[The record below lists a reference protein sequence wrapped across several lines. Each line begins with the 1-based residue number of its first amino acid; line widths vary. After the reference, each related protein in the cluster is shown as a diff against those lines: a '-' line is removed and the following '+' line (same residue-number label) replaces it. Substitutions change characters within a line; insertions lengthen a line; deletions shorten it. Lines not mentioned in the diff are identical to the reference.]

1 VSSHPP
7 SPADL
12 SDKNPAADDA
22 PRVFEVINLG
32 NEPAPL
38 VVQQEDGLVPEQEG
52 RNRNRTG
59 IVQIRAD
66 NDVAAVATWLNN
78 YTGHTWRTHRRE
90 VERLMLWCIDKGTS
104 LSNLSVE
111 DAQAYRDFLLD
122 PQPAERWI
130 GEARR
135 PRLDERW
142 RPFQGP
148 LSIASQRHA
157 DAVIKRLFN
166 WLHEV
171 GYLAGNPWR
180 ALPVLRKKKEKKG
193 KVTRYLEAYCWDQ
206 VVDFLMSKGD
216 DPEWVKRRFILMAL
230 YHTRARI
237 SELASATM
245 ANIERRMR
253 PEGEIQWWISLLGK
267 GDKERDVPIPHLM
280 EHLREYRAS
289 RGLPEE
295 PAGEDLPLIAKERGQ
310 GTMTPQNLH
319 EIIKDTF
326 KLITAALPP
335 ELSTKLEIASAH
347 WLRHSS
353 ASHAL
358 DEGESLQSVRKS
370 LGHASLDT
378 TSIYVHSNDD
388 IQYREVANRGERS
401 RKPAG

>member
-1 VSSHPP
+1 MSNPLP
-7 SPADL
+7 SPVDL
-12 SDKNPAADDA
+12 RGNKPAADDA
-22 PRVFEVINLG
+22 PRAFELINLG
-32 NEPAPL
+32 DEPAPL
-38 VVQQEDGLVPEQEG
+38 VVQQENSLVPEQEG

-66 NDVAAVATWLNN
+66 NDVAAVVTWLNN

-111 DAQAYRDFLLD
+111 DAQAYRAFLLD

-130 GEARR
+130 GKVRR

-148 LSIASQRHA
+148 LSMASQRHA
-157 DAVIKRLFN
+157 DAVIKGLFS
-166 WLHEV
+166 WLHDV

-180 ALPVLRKKKEKKG
+180 ALPVLRKPQNKG
-193 KVTRYLEAYCWDQ
+193 KLTRYLEAYCWDQ
-206 VVDFLMSKGD
+206 VVDFLMSKGN

-253 PEGEIQWWISLLGK
+253 PGGEIQWWISLLGK
-267 GDKERDVPIPHLM
+267 GNKERDVPIPDLI

-295 PAGEDLPLIAKERGQ
+295 PAGEDLPLIAKARGQ
-310 GTMTPQNLH
+310 GNMTPQNLH

-326 KLITAALPP
+326 ELITAALPP
-335 ELSTKLEIASAH
+335 ELSQKLKLASAH

-358 DEGESLQSVRKS
+358 DEGESLQSVNKT

-378 TSIYVHSNDD
+378 TSIYVHTEDD
-388 IQYREVANRGERS
+388 NQYREVANRGKRS
-401 RKPAG
+401 HKPAG